1 MKLRLIALP
10 ILALAGFGITVVAVI
25 KFNAPPAIGPE
36 PIAPTPIPFLD
47 RVAGVG
53 IVEPASE
60 TILLGAPVGGI
71 IAKIFVTEGE
81 SVTAGQALIELD
93 TRDAEARI
101 YSARARVQ
109 SGRSRV
115 NAASARIA
123 QLDALPRAEDVA
135 QAAALVSA
143 RQASLADAQG
153 RLDRLLGVG
162 DRGTTANEQ
171 PTLEFGVAIAAA
183 QLIEAEAKLARVE
196 AGAYPE
202 ERAVAESDAQTA
214 NSELLALEAEL
225 RQAEVTREILVV
237 RAPIA
242 GTVLRIDTHVGE
254 FKASGQGG
262 GQGGAGNSSAL
273 LRLGNI
279 NTLHVRTDI
288 DELDSWR
295 FDSAGKAL
303 AIVRGGSRQ
312 QVALHFV
319 RVVPD
324 VAPKRTLTGENG
336 ERIDTRVVQVIYAM
350 ENPPPFVQPGM
361 LVDVAVASKS
371 IRDVQ

>member
-123 QLDALPRAEDVA
+123 QLDAL
-135 QAAALVSA
+135 S
-143 RQASLADAQG
+143 
-153 RLDRLLGVG
+153 
-162 DRGTTANEQ
+162 
-171 PTLEFGVAIAAA
+171 
-183 QLIEAEAKLARVE
+183 
-196 AGAYPE
+196 
-202 ERAVAESDAQTA
+202 
-214 NSELLALEAEL
+214 
-225 RQAEVTREILVV
+225 
-237 RAPIA
+237 RAP
-242 GTVLRIDTHVGE
+242 G
-254 FKASGQGG
+254 
-262 GQGGAGNSSAL
+262 
-273 LRLGNI
+273 
-279 NTLHVRTDI
+279 
-288 DELDSWR
+288 
-295 FDSAGKAL
+295 
-303 AIVRGGSRQ
+303 
-312 QVALHFV
+312 
-319 RVVPD
+319 
-324 VAPKRTLTGENG
+324 
-336 ERIDTRVVQVIYAM
+336 
-350 ENPPPFVQPGM
+350 
-361 LVDVAVASKS
+361 
-371 IRDVQ
+371 